1 MNPFIVGSIVFAFTL
16 GGALIGNGLR
26 SRLPEHHLDHESRN
40 TVNLGIGL
48 VATMTALVLGLVT
61 ASAKNSFDV
70 MDTGVKHTAMDILT
84 LDRLLARY
92 GPETAETRSALQHA
106 VANRID
112 AMSSGASSRHTEL
125 DPMRSG
131 AAIGAEGLADAI
143 QLLTPR
149 DDLQRSLQSRA
160 RDLAEEIL
168 QTRWLLFAG
177 IGSSVPLP
185 FIMILVFWLT
195 ITFGSFGLFAP
206 QNGTVFAVLFVCAV
220 SVGSAVFL
228 ILELDGP
235 FDGFLRVSVEP
246 LRYAHA
252 NMNR

>member
-1 MNPFIVGSIVFAFTL
+1 
-16 GGALIGNGLR
+16 
-26 SRLPEHHLDHESRN
+26 
-40 TVNLGIGL
+40 
-48 VATMTALVLGLVT
+48 
-61 ASAKNSFDV
+61 
-70 MDTGVKHTAMDILT
+70 MDTAVKHTAMDILT

-92 GPETAETRSALQHA
+92 GPETAEIRSALQHA
-106 VANRID
+106 IAKRID
-112 AMSSGASSRHTEL
+112 VIWPETSSRRTEL

-131 AAIGAEGLADAI
+131 AAAGTESLADAI

-168 QTRWLLFAG
+168 QTRWLVFAG
-177 IGSSVPLP
+177 VGPSVPLP
-185 FIMILVFWLT
+185 FIMILIFWLT

-206 QNGTVFAVLFVCAV
+206 RNGTVFAVLFVCAV

-228 ILELDGP
+228 ILELDAP
-235 FDGFLRVSVEP
+235 FDGLLKVSAEP
-246 LRYAHA
+246 LRYAHS